1 MNRMLRPALRVA
13 VTGLFAAFV
22 LAAPTPALAAN
33 DRLLVSSD
41 GVNFVPNS
49 TFPLFTSMGKV
60 VPGDSRTEHVWV
72 MNNSSSSALLRVDMV
87 DPSADDAYLAAA
99 FSLNVF
105 PEGGTRSASVTIA
118 QGIDNGSCTVLDA
131 GIRLGAGE
139 RLRLD
144 LTADIDAALAAQQ
157 GTLGTVEFQLRGLLT
172 EAVAGGHET
181 PGSKCIAPAPDVPS
195 GDLTHTGGSSR
206 GPLEAIAAAAV
217 LAGTTFGLLA
227 WRRRRQDETE
237 TVS

>member
-1 MNRMLRPALRVA
+1 MSRMLRPTLRAAVA
-13 VTGLFAAFV
+13 GV
-22 LAAPTPALAAN
+22 LAALVLMMPTPALAAN

-60 VPGDSRTEHVWV
+60 VPGDRQTEHVWV
-72 MNNSSSSALLRVDMV
+72 MNNSSSAALLRVDMV

-118 QGIDNGSCTVLDA
+118 QGIDNGACTVLDA

-157 GTLGTVEFQLRGLLT
+157 GTLGTVEFQLRGMLT
-172 EAVAGGHET
+172 EAIAGEHGA

-195 GDLTHTGGSSR
+195 GDLTNTGVSSPR
-206 GPLEAIAAAAV
+206 LLEAIAAAAV
-217 LAGTTFGLLA
+217 LAGTAFGLLA
-227 WRRRRQDETE
+227 WLRRRRDETE